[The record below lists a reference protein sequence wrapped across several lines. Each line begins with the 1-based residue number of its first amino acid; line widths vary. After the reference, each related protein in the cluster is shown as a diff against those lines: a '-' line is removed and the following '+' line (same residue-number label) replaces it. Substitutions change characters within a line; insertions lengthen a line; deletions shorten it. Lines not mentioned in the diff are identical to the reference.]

1 MKVGIFDP
9 YLNTLGGGEKY
20 MLALAVCLSE
30 KHDVYIFWDRAKE
43 AEIKNGAMQRFGYN
57 LDAIHVVDNIFS
69 KDTPFIKK
77 LWESQKYDRI
87 IYLSDGSIPVSL
99 KRNIIIHF
107 QFPVEWVKKTLWT
120 SLKLFHVKDIIC
132 NSGFTK
138 LYIDKKFNV
147 RSLVLYPPVEIGESI
162 SVKKE
167 NIILHVGRFGLSKEG
182 VNFKKQDFMI
192 EAFKK
197 MTKDKITSGW
207 RFVMVISVRKE
218 DKEKMAS
225 LKSLIKGSPVEII
238 ENPSNER
245 LWEEY
250 GRAKIYWHASGF
262 GEDLKSHPERA
273 EHFGIATAEA
283 MGAGA
288 VPVVIN
294 AGGQPEIV
302 QDGNNGLL
310 WNTEGELIKKTKQLI
325 TDSNFWKRL
334 SDNGKESVIQFN
346 KERFYN
352 GIRKIIDL

>member
-1 MKVGIFDP
+1 MKIGIFDP
-9 YLNTLGGGEKY
+9 YLDTLGGGEKY
-20 MLALAVCLSE
+20 MLSIVSSLSE
-30 KHDVYIFWDRAKE
+30 KHDVSLFWDKNKE
-43 AEIKNGAMQRFGYN
+43 EEIKSGAMQRFGFN
-57 LDAIHVVDNIFS
+57 LGPIHFVDNIFS
-69 KDTPFIKK
+69 VKTSLFKRI
-77 LWESQKYDRI
+77 WESQKYDAI
-87 IYLSDGSIPVSL
+87 VYLSDGSIPFLL
-99 KRNIIIHF
+99 KKNLIIHF

-132 NSGFTK
+132 NSRFTK

-147 RSLVLYPPVEIGESI
+147 RSLVLYPPVEIVESI

-167 NIILHVGRFGLSKEG
+167 NVILHVGRFGLSKDG

-192 EAFKK
+192 EVFKK
-197 MTKDKITSGW
+197 MTKVKITSGW
-207 RFVMVISVRKE
+207 RFVLVISVRKE

-225 LKSLIKGSPVEII
+225 LRSLIKGSPVEII
-238 ENPSNER
+238 ENPSNEK

-262 GEDLKSHPERA
+262 DEDLKSHPERA

-310 WNTEGELIKKTKQLI
+310 WNTEGELIEKTKQLI

-346 KERFYN
+346 KERFHN